1 MRDKLIEFVRET
13 ARHITT
19 TADVSPELQQLRYC
33 LCAVARQCGI
43 QLGDA
48 LPQAFPGQVG
58 ERRSAAP
65 DSVPCCALTML
76 WGLLLVLP
84 RLIHIH
90 LHACSHTTLCRRGAR
105 CTTCSHST
113 AKRRRPPGS
122 SRRTCGASSPRVGA
136 ARLLVA
142 RVCVLCC
149 LLECTLGEEASPCN

>member
-58 ERRSAAP
+58 GRSEA
-65 DSVPCCALTML
+65 
-76 WGLLLVLP
+76 
-84 RLIHIH
+84 
-90 LHACSHTTLCRRGAR
+90 
-105 CTTCSHST
+105 
-113 AKRRRPPGS
+113 RRRLSDATRPLG
-122 SRRTCGASSPRVGA
+122 RH
-136 ARLLVA
+136 
-142 RVCVLCC
+142 CVV
-149 LLECTLGEEASPCN
+149 